1 MYSDTRKLI
10 VFSAPSGSGKTT
22 IVRHLLNDT
31 DLPLAFSISA
41 TTRNPRPGEV
51 DGKDYIFLSVEA
63 FKERIADDAFV
74 EWEEVYEGVFYGT
87 LKTEIERIWNANKAV
102 VFDIDVEG
110 GISIKQF
117 FKEKALTV
125 FVQPPSIEDLRNR
138 LESRNTESQKQLEVR
153 VNKASQ
159 ELKKSTEFDTIL
171 INDKLEMA
179 LNEAEQIVAQFLSQ
193 WVRTRRK

>member
-51 DGKDYIFLSVEA
+51 DGKDYYFLSVEA
-63 FKERIADDAFV
+63 FKERIANDAFV

-87 LKTEIERIWNANKAV
+87 LKTEIERIWSAHKAV

-138 LESRNTESQKQLEVR
+138 LESRNTESHEQLEVR

-159 ELKKSTEFDTIL
+159 ELQKSTEFDTIL
-171 INDKLEMA
+171 INDQLEKA
-179 LNEAEQIVAQFLSQ
+179 LHEAEQIITQFLSQ
-193 WVRTRRK
+193 

>member
-41 TTRNPRPGEV
+41 TTRKPRPGEV
-51 DGKDYIFLSVEA
+51 DGKDYYFLSVEA

-74 EWEEVYEGVFYGT
+74 EWEEVYEGVLYGT
-87 LKTEIERIWNANKAV
+87 LKTEIERIWNAHRAV

-117 FKEKALTV
+117 FKEKALMV

-138 LESRNTESQKQLEVR
+138 LESRNTESHEQLEVR

-159 ELKKSTEFDTIL
+159 ELQKSTEFDTIL
-171 INDKLEMA
+171 INDQLEKA
-179 LNEAEQIVAQFLSQ
+179 LKEAEQIVAQFLSQ
-193 WVRTRRK
+193 

>member
-41 TTRNPRPGEV
+41 TTRKPRPGEV
-51 DGKDYIFLSVEA
+51 DGKDYYFLSVEA
-63 FKERIADDAFV
+63 FKERIAKDAFV

-87 LKTEIERIWNANKAV
+87 LKTEIERIWNTHKAV

-138 LESRNTESQKQLEVR
+138 LESRNTESPEQLEVR

-159 ELKKSTEFDTIL
+159 ELQKSTEFDTIL
-171 INDKLEMA
+171 INDQLEKA
-179 LNEAEQIVAQFLSQ
+179 LKEAEQIVAQFLSQ
-193 WVRTRRK
+193 

>member
-41 TTRNPRPGEV
+41 TTRKPRPGEV
-51 DGKDYIFLSVEA
+51 DGKDYYFLSVEA
-63 FKERIADDAFV
+63 FKERIAKDAFV

-87 LKTEIERIWNANKAV
+87 LKTEIERIWNAHRAV

-138 LESRNTESQKQLEVR
+138 LESRNTESHEQLEVR
-153 VNKASQ
+153 INKASK
-159 ELKKSTEFDTIL
+159 ELQKSTEFDTIL
-171 INDKLEMA
+171 INDQLEKA
-179 LNEAEQIVAQFLSQ
+179 LKEAEQIVAQFLSS
-193 WVRTRRK
+193 

>member
-51 DGKDYIFLSVEA
+51 DGKDYYFLSVKA

-87 LKTEIERIWNANKAV
+87 LKTEIERIWNAHKAV

-138 LESRNTESQKQLEVR
+138 LESRNTESHEQLEVR

-171 INDKLEMA
+171 INDQLEKA
-179 LNEAEQIVAQFLSQ
+179 LHEAEQIVAQFLSS
-193 WVRTRRK
+193 

>member
-41 TTRNPRPGEV
+41 TTRKPRPGEV
-51 DGKDYIFLSVEA
+51 DGKDYYFLSVEA
-63 FKERIADDAFV
+63 FKERIAKDAFV

-87 LKTEIERIWNANKAV
+87 LKTEIERIWNTHKAV

-138 LESRNTESQKQLEVR
+138 LESRNTESHEQLEVR

-159 ELKKSTEFDTIL
+159 ELQKSTEFDTIL
-171 INDKLEMA
+171 INDQLEKA
-179 LNEAEQIVAQFLSQ
+179 LKEAEQIVAQFLSQ
-193 WVRTRRK
+193 

>member
-51 DGKDYIFLSVEA
+51 DGKDYYFLSVEA
-63 FKERIADDAFV
+63 FKERIANDAFV

-87 LKTEIERIWNANKAV
+87 LKTEIERIWNAHKAV

-138 LESRNTESQKQLEVR
+138 LESRNTESQEQLEVR
-153 VNKASQ
+153 VSKASQ
-159 ELKKSTEFDTIL
+159 ELQKSTEFDTIL
-171 INDKLEMA
+171 INDQLEKA
-179 LNEAEQIVAQFLSQ
+179 LYEAEQIVAQFLSQ
-193 WVRTRRK
+193 

>member
-41 TTRNPRPGEV
+41 TTRKPRPGEV
-51 DGKDYIFLSVEA
+51 DGKDYYFLSVEA
-63 FKERIADDAFV
+63 FKERIAKDAFV
-74 EWEEVYEGVFYGT
+74 EWEEVYEGVLYGT
-87 LKTEIERIWNANKAV
+87 LKTEIERIWNAHRAV
-102 VFDIDVEG
+102 IFDIDVEG

-138 LESRNTESQKQLEVR
+138 LESRNTESQEQLEVR

-159 ELKKSTEFDTIL
+159 ELQKSTEFDTIL
-171 INDKLEMA
+171 INDQLEKA
-179 LNEAEQIVAQFLSQ
+179 LKEAEQIVAQFLSQ
-193 WVRTRRK
+193 

>member
-22 IVRHLLNDT
+22 IVRHLLNYT

-41 TTRNPRPGEV
+41 TTRKPRLGEV
-51 DGKDYIFLSVEA
+51 DGKDYYFLSIEA
-63 FKERIADDAFV
+63 FKERIASDAFV

-87 LKTEIERIWNANKAV
+87 LKSEIDRIWKAHQAV
-102 VFDIDVEG
+102 IFDIDVEG

-138 LESRNTESQKQLEVR
+138 LVSRNTESPEQLKVR
-153 VNKASQ
+153 VTKASQ
-159 ELKKSTEFDTIL
+159 ELQKSTEFDTIL
-171 INDKLEMA
+171 INDQLENA
-179 LNEAEQIVAQFLSQ
+179 LKEAELIVAQFLSQ
-193 WVRTRRK
+193 

>member
-41 TTRNPRPGEV
+41 TTRKPRPGEV
-51 DGKDYIFLSVEA
+51 DGKDYYFLSVEA
-63 FKERIADDAFV
+63 FKERIAIDAFV
-74 EWEEVYEGVFYGT
+74 EWEEVYEGVLYGT
-87 LKTEIERIWNANKAV
+87 LKTEIERIWNAHRAV

-138 LESRNTESQKQLEVR
+138 LESRNTESHEQLEVR

-159 ELKKSTEFDTIL
+159 ELQKSTEFDTIL
-171 INDKLEMA
+171 INDQLEKA
-179 LNEAEQIVAQFLSQ
+179 LHEAEQIVAQFLSS
-193 WVRTRRK
+193 

>member
-159 ELKKSTEFDTIL
+159 ELQKSTEFDTIL

-193 WVRTRRK
+193 

>member
-41 TTRNPRPGEV
+41 TTRKPRPGEV
-51 DGKDYIFLSVEA
+51 DGKDYYFLSVEA
-63 FKERIADDAFV
+63 FKERIAKDAFV
-74 EWEEVYEGVFYGT
+74 EWEEVYEGVLYGT
-87 LKTEIERIWNANKAV
+87 LKTEIERIWNAHRAV
-102 VFDIDVEG
+102 IFDIDVEG

-125 FVQPPSIEDLRNR
+125 FVQPPSIEDLKNR
-138 LESRNTESQKQLEVR
+138 LESRNTESQEQLEVR

-159 ELKKSTEFDTIL
+159 ELQKSTEFDTIL
-171 INDKLEMA
+171 INDQLEKA
-179 LNEAEQIVAQFLSQ
+179 LKEAEQIVAQFLSQ
-193 WVRTRRK
+193 

>member
-41 TTRNPRPGEV
+41 TTRKPRPGEV
-51 DGKDYIFLSVEA
+51 DGKDYYFLSVEA
-63 FKERIADDAFV
+63 FKERIAKDAFV

-87 LKTEIERIWNANKAV
+87 LKTEIKRIWNAQKAV

-138 LESRNTESQKQLEVR
+138 LESRNTESHEQLEVR

-159 ELKKSTEFDTIL
+159 ELQKSTEFDTIL
-171 INDKLEMA
+171 INDQLEKA
-179 LNEAEQIVAQFLSQ
+179 LHEAEQIVEQFLSS
-193 WVRTRRK
+193 

>member
-41 TTRNPRPGEV
+41 TTRKPRPGEV
-51 DGKDYIFLSVEA
+51 DGKDYYFLSVEA
-63 FKERIADDAFV
+63 FKERIAKDAFV

-87 LKTEIERIWNANKAV
+87 LKTEIERIWNTHKAV

-138 LESRNTESQKQLEVR
+138 LESRNTESPEQLEVR

-159 ELKKSTEFDTIL
+159 ELQKSTEFDTNL
-171 INDKLEMA
+171 INDQLEKA
-179 LNEAEQIVAQFLSQ
+179 LKEAEQIVAQFLSQ
-193 WVRTRRK
+193 

>member
-41 TTRNPRPGEV
+41 TTRKPRPGEV
-51 DGKDYIFLSVEA
+51 DGKDYYFLSVEA

-87 LKTEIERIWNANKAV
+87 LKTEIERIWNAHKAV

-138 LESRNTESQKQLEVR
+138 LESRNTESHEQLEVR

-159 ELKKSTEFDTIL
+159 ELQKSTEFDTIL
-171 INDKLEMA
+171 INDQLEKA
-179 LNEAEQIVAQFLSQ
+179 LHEAEQIVAQFLSS
-193 WVRTRRK
+193 

>member
-41 TTRNPRPGEV
+41 TTRKPRPGEV
-51 DGKDYIFLSVEA
+51 DGKDYYFLSVEA
-63 FKERIADDAFV
+63 FKERIAIDAFV
-74 EWEEVYEGVFYGT
+74 EWEEVYEGVLYGT
-87 LKTEIERIWNANKAV
+87 LKTEIERIWNAHRAV

-138 LESRNTESQKQLEVR
+138 LESRNTESHEQLEVR

-159 ELKKSTEFDTIL
+159 ELQKSTEFDTIL
-171 INDKLEMA
+171 INDQLEKA
-179 LNEAEQIVAQFLSQ
+179 LKEAEQIVAQFLSQ
-193 WVRTRRK
+193 

>member
-41 TTRNPRPGEV
+41 TTRKPRPGEV
-51 DGKDYIFLSVEA
+51 DGKDYYFLSVEA
-63 FKERIADDAFV
+63 FKERIAIDAFV
-74 EWEEVYEGVFYGT
+74 EWEEVYEGVLYGT
-87 LKTEIERIWNANKAV
+87 LKTEIERIWNAHKAV

-138 LESRNTESQKQLEVR
+138 LESRNTESHEQLEVR

-159 ELKKSTEFDTIL
+159 ELQKSTEFDTIL
-171 INDKLEMA
+171 INDQLEKA
-179 LNEAEQIVAQFLSQ
+179 LHEAEQIVAQFLSQ
-193 WVRTRRK
+193 

>member
-51 DGKDYIFLSVEA
+51 DGKDYYFLSVEA
-63 FKERIADDAFV
+63 FKERIAIDAFV

-87 LKTEIERIWNANKAV
+87 LKTEIERIWNAHKAV

-125 FVQPPSIEDLRNR
+125 FVQPPSIEDLKNR
-138 LESRNTESQKQLEVR
+138 LESRNTESQEQLEVR

-159 ELKKSTEFDTIL
+159 ELQKSTEFDTIL
-171 INDKLEMA
+171 INDQLEKA
-179 LNEAEQIVAQFLSQ
+179 LHEAEQIVAQFLSQ
-193 WVRTRRK
+193 